1 MSRRNYLQYGK
12 LKFNTI
18 AFFRYNCLSQNT
30 FLSSMSSFFT
40 RPASERKRKRTDGQT
55 ARPAKRRDVDTQ
67 DGSQRRP
74 GSKLPT
80 HKTNKEREKRD
91 DSISGS
97 DSEGVA
103 ATESGLSDSEA
114 TSEED
119 ETAADRRV
127 RLAQRY
133 LDNIRS
139 EVNDG
144 EFDAEEIDR
153 DLIAQRLKEDVD
165 EVKGRQFRLISSS
178 LDYGAA
184 TQCIFRMD
192 TRSTT
197 AVAVCPPYAYTASK
211 DKSLIKWLLAEPQI
225 EAQTNGRSDESP
237 AIKKR
242 RPLRLTSVR
251 GIKIQASAPQKHGH
265 TAPILSLAASPDGK
279 YVATGGAD
287 RKLIVWSAEDLRP
300 LKTFT
305 THRDMVSGLSFAPS
319 SSQPGA
325 GAQMFSAS
333 MDRTLKSYSLNGEDS
348 LAYVETLFG
357 HQDHVTAVA
366 AMGVDQCVSV
376 GSRDRTARLWKVV
389 DETQLVFHC
398 DSRKDDEYHTGTVDC
413 VVALPPMHFVTGS
426 DSGAICLWDMRRKKA
441 QYVVHTAHGVDEPEP
456 LEAVTSETDP
466 DIIATLK
473 RDDTRRAIP
482 RQITALASIPGTDVV
497 LSGSWD
503 GWIRAWKVADDKRS
517 LIPQGVVGRHDEPVT
532 SKADTDMNGD
542 VPVKTARGP
551 VRGVINSLAV
561 FERRK
566 LITNE
571 FGGTKEGECLGL
583 CIVAGTG
590 KEMRLG
596 RWQKI
601 SDGKNGA
608 VAFEIPLLK

>member
-1 MSRRNYLQYGK
+1 
-12 LKFNTI
+12 
-18 AFFRYNCLSQNT
+18 
-30 FLSSMSSFFT
+30 MSSFFT
-40 RPASERKRKRTDGQT
+40 RPASERKRKRTNGQT
-55 ARPAKRRDVDTQ
+55 TRPAKRRDVETQ
-67 DGSQRRP
+67 DRPARRP

-80 HKTNKEREKRD
+80 QKTNKEREKRD
-91 DSISGS
+91 ESISGS

-103 ATESGLSDSEA
+103 ATESGFSDSEA

-144 EFDAEEIDR
+144 EFDAEDIDR
-153 DLIAQRLKEDVD
+153 DLIAERLKEDVD

-178 LDYGAA
+178 LDYASA
-184 TQCIFRMD
+184 TACNFRMD
-192 TRSTT
+192 TQSTS

-211 DKSLIKWLLAEPQI
+211 DKTLIKWKIAEPQ
-225 EAQTNGRSDESP
+225 AKLQTNGDVDKKP
-237 AIKKR
+237 ASTKR
-242 RPLRLTSVR
+242 RPERLASVR
-251 GIKIQASAPQKHGH
+251 GIKIRATASQQHGH

-279 YVATGGAD
+279 YIATGGGD
-287 RKLIVWSAEDLRP
+287 KKLVVWSAEDLRP

-305 THRDMVSGLSFAPS
+305 THRDLVTGLSFAPS

-357 HQDHVTAVA
+357 HQDHVTGVA

-398 DSRKDDEYHTGTVDC
+398 ASRRDDQYHTGTVDC
-413 VVALPPMHFVTGS
+413 VATLPPMHFVTGS
-426 DSGAICLWDMRRKKA
+426 DSGTITLWDVRRKKP
-441 QYVVHTAHGVDEPEP
+441 QFVVHTAHGVDEPEAM
-456 LEAVTSETDP
+456 EAVTSEMDP
-466 DIIATLK
+466 DVIAILK
-473 RDDTRRAIP
+473 KDDTRRPIP

-497 LSGSWD
+497 ISGSWD

-517 LIPQGVVGRHDEPVT
+517 LIPQGVVGRHDEAVA
-532 SKADTDMNGD
+532 SSGD
-542 VPVKTARGP
+542 VDSNADVIVPSSKGP
-551 VRGVINSLAV
+551 VRGIINSLAV

-566 LITNE
+566 VITNE
-571 FGGTKEGECLGL
+571 FGDTKEGECLGL

-590 KEMRLG
+590 KEMRMG
-596 RWQKI
+596 RWQKMA
-601 SDGKNGA
+601 DGKDGA
-608 VAFEIPLLK
+608 VVFEVELVK

>member
-1 MSRRNYLQYGK
+1 
-12 LKFNTI
+12 
-18 AFFRYNCLSQNT
+18 
-30 FLSSMSSFFT
+30 MSSFFT
-40 RPASERKRKRTDGQT
+40 RPASERKRKRTDAQT
-55 ARPAKRRDVDTQ
+55 TRPAKRRDVELQ
-67 DGSQRRP
+67 DRPTRRP

-80 HKTNKEREKRD
+80 QKTNKEREKRD
-91 DSISGS
+91 ESISGS
-97 DSEGVA
+97 DSEGAA

-127 RLAQRY
+127 RLAQQY

-144 EFDAEEIDR
+144 EFDAEEIDK

-178 LDYGAA
+178 LDYASA
-184 TQCIFRMD
+184 TACNFRMD
-192 TRSTT
+192 TQSTS

-211 DKSLIKWLLAEPQI
+211 DRTLIKWAIVDVQAEPQ
-225 EAQTNGRSDESP
+225 TNGDSGTRP
-237 AIKKR
+237 PNTKR
-242 RPLRLTSVR
+242 RPERLASVR
-251 GIKIQASAPQKHGH
+251 GIKIKASASQQHGH

-279 YVATGGAD
+279 FIATGGAD
-287 RKLIVWSAEDLRP
+287 KKLIVWSAENLRP

-305 THRDMVSGLSFAPS
+305 THRDLVTGLAFAPS

-366 AMGVDQCVSV
+366 AMGIDQCVSV

-398 DSRKDDEYHTGTVDC
+398 DSRRDDQYHTGTVDC
-413 VVALPPMHFVTGS
+413 VATLPPMHFVTGS
-426 DSGAICLWDMRRKKA
+426 DAGTITLWDVRRKKP
-441 QYVVHTAHGVDEPEP
+441 QFVVHTAHGVDEPEP
-456 LEAVTSETDP
+456 MESVTSEIDP

-473 RDDTRRAIP
+473 RDDTRRPIP
-482 RQITALASIPGTDVV
+482 RQITALASLPGTDIVI
-497 LSGSWD
+497 SGSWD

-517 LIPQGVVGRHDEPVT
+517 LIPQGVVGRHDEVVA
-532 SKADTDMNGD
+532 SSGGVDANGD
-542 VPVKTARGP
+542 VPATAAKGP
-551 VRGVINSLAV
+551 VRGIVNSLAM

-571 FGGTKEGECLGL
+571 FGSTKEGECLGL

-590 KEMRLG
+590 KEMRMG
-596 RWQKI
+596 RWQKMT
-601 SDGKNGA
+601 DGKNGA
-608 VAFEIPLLK
+608 VVFEIPLLVK

>member
-1 MSRRNYLQYGK
+1 
-12 LKFNTI
+12 
-18 AFFRYNCLSQNT
+18 
-30 FLSSMSSFFT
+30 MSSFFT

-55 ARPAKRRDVDTQ
+55 KRPAKRRDVETQ
-67 DGSQRRP
+67 DKPNRRP

-80 HKTNKEREKRD
+80 QKSNKEREKRD
-91 DSISGS
+91 ESVSGS
-97 DSEGVA
+97 DSEDDAV
-103 ATESGLSDSEA
+103 TESGLSDSEA

-139 EVNDG
+139 EVNEG

-153 DLIAQRLKEDVD
+153 DLIAERLKEDVD

-178 LDYGAA
+178 LDYASA
-184 TQCIFRMD
+184 TACNFRMD
-192 TRSTT
+192 TQSTN

-211 DKSLIKWLLAEPQI
+211 DKTLIKWVVADPQAEP
-225 EAQTNGRSDESP
+225 ETNGASE
-237 AIKKR
+237 KKPSNTRR
-242 RPLRLTSVR
+242 RPERLTSVR
-251 GIKIQASAPQKHGH
+251 GIKIKASASQQHGH
-265 TAPILSLAASPDGK
+265 TAPIISLAASPDGK
-279 YVATGGAD
+279 YIATGGAD
-287 RKLIVWSAEDLRP
+287 KKLIVWSAEDLRP

-305 THRDMVSGLSFAPS
+305 THRDLVTGLSFAPS

-357 HQDHVTAVA
+357 HQDHVAAVA

-398 DSRKDDEYHTGTVDC
+398 DSRKDDHYHTGTVDC
-413 VVALPPMHFVTGS
+413 VAPLPPMHFVTGS
-426 DSGAICLWDMRRKKA
+426 DSGAICLWDVRRKKP
-441 QYVVHTAHGVDEPEP
+441 QFVVHTAHGVDEPEP
-456 LEAVTSETDP
+456 MEAVTSELDP
-466 DIIATLK
+466 EIIATLK
-473 RDDTRRAIP
+473 RDDTRRPIP

-517 LIPQGVVGRHDEPVT
+517 LIPQGVVGRHDEVV
-532 SKADTDMNGD
+532 SSNGDTDVNGD
-542 VPVKTARGP
+542 VPTNTAKGL
-551 VRGVINSLAV
+551 VRGFINSLAV

-571 FGGTKEGECLGL
+571 FGGTKEGGCVGL

-590 KEMRLG
+590 KEMRMG
-596 RWQKI
+596 RWQKVP
-601 SDGKNGA
+601 DGKNGA
-608 VAFEIPLLK
+608 VVFEIPLMK